1 MHFRIVVGIPLP
13 HHLVIFHYYS
23 AVFFHVATM
32 ANLSSYVL
40 LKAAYL
46 ISFNTIN
53 NIFDETIIKFMK
65 VVSLSIAAL
74 SVAIEIT
81 WKVAN

>member
-1 MHFRIVVGIPLP
+1 
-13 HHLVIFHYYS
+13 
-23 AVFFHVATM
+23 M

-40 LKAAYL
+40 LKTAYL

-65 VVSLSIAAL
+65 IVSLTIAAV
-74 SVAIEIT
+74 SVGAEIT
-81 WKVAN
+81 WKVKI